1 MRLYKNT
8 RRTIVQEAPDGHDG
22 VALVLALAVVLVHV
36 TALPALV
43 AVLYAQRSVLPAIVL
58 IFQPNVPGLVAR

>member
-1 MRLYKNT
+1 MGLPFPSPL
-8 RRTIVQEAPDGHDG
+8 APDGHG
-22 VALVLALAVVLVHV
+22 VLLALPVLAVVVLVHV

-58 IFQPNVPGLVAR
+58 FL